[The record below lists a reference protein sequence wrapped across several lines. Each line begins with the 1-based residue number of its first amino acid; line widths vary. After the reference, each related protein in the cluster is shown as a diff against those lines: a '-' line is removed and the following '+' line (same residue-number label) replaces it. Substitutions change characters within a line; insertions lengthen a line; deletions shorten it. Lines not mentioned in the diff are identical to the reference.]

1 MNLNNRITLFV
12 KLGRFFSDYINNNLE
27 SLEKNKFDKAI
38 NESILHN
45 SFFSKKNILKSLL
58 SWSNVLTKKS
68 IDNFLS
74 NYLIKI
80 KKREKKI
87 AIVMAGNIP
96 LVGFHDFFCVILS
109 GNFAV
114 IKLSSKDSHLFKFIL
129 RFLVKENPD
138 FSTKFDVVENKLQ
151 IFDAVIAT
159 GNNIS
164 ANQFELYFKKYPKII
179 RRNRHSIAILNGNET
194 KKEIELLAND
204 IFYYY
209 GLGCRNVSK
218 IFIPNNYNLDILFK
232 SFVLWNEVINK
243 NSYANNY
250 NYYRAIYLL
259 NKEVFFDNGFVLL
272 KESEKIGSP
281 VGTIYFEYY
290 KSENQIKEMIKKN
303 NEKIQCIVSNNN
315 YRKTIKFGETQ
326 MPNLNDFADD
336 IDTFNFLLK
345 LN

>member
-27 SLEKNKFDKAI
+27 SMERNKFDKAI

-87 AIVMAGNIP
+87 AIIMAGNIP
-96 LVGFHDFFCVILS
+96 LVGFHDFFCVIIS
-109 GNFAV
+109 GNFAI

-129 RFLVKENPD
+129 SFLVKENPD

-179 RRNRHSIAILNGNET
+179 RKNRHSIAILNGNET

-290 KSENQIKEMIKKN
+290 KSDNQIKEMIKKN

-315 YRKTIKFGETQ
+315 YPKTIKFGETQ

>member
-74 NYLIKI
+74 NYMIKI

-96 LVGFHDFFCVILS
+96 LVGFHDFFCVIVS

-204 IFYYY
+204 IFYYF

>member
-27 SLEKNKFDKAI
+27 SFERNKFDKAI

-80 KKREKKI
+80 KKREKKV
-87 AIVMAGNIP
+87 AIIMAGNIP

-109 GNFAV
+109 GNFAI

-290 KSENQIKEMIKKN
+290 KSDNQIKEMIKKN

-315 YRKTIKFGETQ
+315 YPKTIKFGETQ

>member
-68 IDNFLS
+68 IDDFLS
-74 NYLIKI
+74 NYLIKN

-87 AIVMAGNIP
+87 AIIMAGNIP
-96 LVGFHDFFCVILS
+96 LVGFHDFFCVIIS

-129 RFLVKENPD
+129 SFLVKENPD
-138 FSTKFDVVENKLQ
+138 FDTKFDVVESKLE

-290 KSENQIKEMIKKN
+290 KSDNQIKEMIKKN
-303 NEKIQCIVSNNN
+303 NEKIQCIVSNNK
-315 YRKTIKFGETQ
+315 YPKTIKFGETQ

>member
-27 SLEKNKFDKAI
+27 SLERNKFDKAI

-68 IDNFLS
+68 IDDFLS
-74 NYLIKI
+74 NYLIKN

-87 AIVMAGNIP
+87 AIIMAGNIP

-109 GNFAV
+109 GNFAFM
-114 IKLSSKDSHLFKFIL
+114 KLSSKDSHLFKFIL
-129 RFLVKENPD
+129 SFLVKENPD

-179 RRNRHSIAILNGNET
+179 RKNRHSIAILNGNET

-243 NSYANNY
+243 NSYSNNY

-290 KSENQIKEMIKKN
+290 KSDNQIKEMIKKN
-303 NEKIQCIVSNNN
+303 NDKIQCIVSNNN
-315 YRKTIKFGETQ
+315 YPKTIKFGETQ

>member
-27 SLEKNKFDKAI
+27 SLEKNKFDEAI

-68 IDNFLS
+68 IDDFLS
-74 NYLIKI
+74 NYLIKN

-87 AIVMAGNIP
+87 AIIMAGNIP
-96 LVGFHDFFCVILS
+96 LVGFHDFFCVIIS

-129 RFLVKENPD
+129 SFLVKENPD
-138 FSTKFDVVENKLQ
+138 FDTKFDVVESKLE

-290 KSENQIKEMIKKN
+290 KSDNQIKEMIKKN

-315 YRKTIKFGETQ
+315 YPKTIKFGETQ

>member
-68 IDNFLS
+68 IDDFLS
-74 NYLIKI
+74 NYLIKN

-87 AIVMAGNIP
+87 AIIMAGNIP
-96 LVGFHDFFCVILS
+96 LVGFHDFFCVIIS

-129 RFLVKENPD
+129 SFLVKENPD
-138 FSTKFDVVENKLQ
+138 FDTKFDVVESKLE

-179 RRNRHSIAILNGNET
+179 RKNRHSIAILNGNET

-243 NSYANNY
+243 NSYSNNY

-290 KSENQIKEMIKKN
+290 KSDNQIKEMIKKN
-303 NEKIQCIVSNNN
+303 NDKIQCIVSNNN
-315 YRKTIKFGETQ
+315 YPKTIKFGETQ

>member
-1 MNLNNRITLFV
+1 M
-12 KLGRFFSDYINNNLE
+12 
-27 SLEKNKFDKAI
+27 AI
-38 NESILHN
+38 DI
-45 SFFSKKNILKSLL
+45 
-58 SWSNVLTKKS
+58 
-68 IDNFLS
+68 
-74 NYLIKI
+74 
-80 KKREKKI
+80 
-87 AIVMAGNIP
+87 
-96 LVGFHDFFCVILS
+96 
-109 GNFAV
+109 
-114 IKLSSKDSHLFKFIL
+114 
-129 RFLVKENPD
+129 
-138 FSTKFDVVENKLQ
+138 
-151 IFDAVIAT
+151 
-159 GNNIS
+159 
-164 ANQFELYFKKYPKII
+164 KII

-243 NSYANNY
+243 NSYSNNY

-290 KSENQIKEMIKKN
+290 KSDNQIKEMIKKN

-315 YRKTIKFGETQ
+315 YPKTIKFGETQ

>member
-1 MNLNNRITLFV
+1 LNLNNRITLFV
-12 KLGRFFSDYINNNLE
+12 KLGRFFSDYINNNIE
-27 SLEKNKFDKAI
+27 SSERNKFDKAI

-80 KKREKKI
+80 KKREKKV
-87 AIVMAGNIP
+87 AIIMAGNIP

-109 GNFAV
+109 GNFAI

-290 KSENQIKEMIKKN
+290 KSDNQIKEMIKKN

-315 YRKTIKFGETQ
+315 YPKTIKFGETQ

>member
-27 SLEKNKFDKAI
+27 SLERNKFDKAI

-87 AIVMAGNIP
+87 AIIMAGNIP
-96 LVGFHDFFCVILS
+96 LVGFHDFFCVIIS

-129 RFLVKENPD
+129 SFLVKENPD

-179 RRNRHSIAILNGNET
+179 RKNRHSIAILNGNET

-243 NSYANNY
+243 NSYSNNY

-290 KSENQIKEMIKKN
+290 KSDNQIKEMIKKN

-315 YRKTIKFGETQ
+315 YPKTIKFGETQ

>member
-68 IDNFLS
+68 IDDFLS
-74 NYLIKI
+74 NYLIKN

-87 AIVMAGNIP
+87 AIIMAGNIP
-96 LVGFHDFFCVILS
+96 LVGFHDFFCVIIS

-129 RFLVKENPD
+129 TFLVKENPD
-138 FSTKFDVVENKLQ
+138 FDTKFDVVESKLE

-179 RRNRHSIAILNGNET
+179 RKNRHSIAILNGNET

-243 NSYANNY
+243 NSYSNNY

-290 KSENQIKEMIKKN
+290 KSDNQIKEMIKKN

-315 YRKTIKFGETQ
+315 YPKTIKFGETQ

>member
-27 SLEKNKFDKAI
+27 SLERNKFDKAI

-68 IDNFLS
+68 IDDFLS
-74 NYLIKI
+74 NYLIKN

-87 AIVMAGNIP
+87 AIIMAGNIP
-96 LVGFHDFFCVILS
+96 LVGFHDFFCVIIS

-129 RFLVKENPD
+129 SFLVKENPD
-138 FSTKFDVVENKLQ
+138 FDTKFDVVESKLE

-179 RRNRHSIAILNGNET
+179 RKNRHSIAILNGNET

-243 NSYANNY
+243 NSYSNNY

-290 KSENQIKEMIKKN
+290 KSDNQIKEMIKKN

-315 YRKTIKFGETQ
+315 YPKTIKFGETQ

>member
-27 SLEKNKFDKAI
+27 SLERNKFDKAI

-68 IDNFLS
+68 IDDFLS
-74 NYLIKI
+74 NYLIKN

-87 AIVMAGNIP
+87 AIIMAGNIP
-96 LVGFHDFFCVILS
+96 LVGFHDFFCVIIS

-129 RFLVKENPD
+129 SFLVKENPD
-138 FSTKFDVVENKLQ
+138 FDTKFDVVESKLQ

-179 RRNRHSIAILNGNET
+179 RKNRHSIAILNGNET

-243 NSYANNY
+243 NSYSNNY

-290 KSENQIKEMIKKN
+290 KSDNQIKEMIKKN

-315 YRKTIKFGETQ
+315 YPKTIKFGETQ

>member
-27 SLEKNKFDKAI
+27 SLERNKFDKAI

-68 IDNFLS
+68 IDDFLS
-74 NYLIKI
+74 NYLIKN

-87 AIVMAGNIP
+87 AIIMAGNIP
-96 LVGFHDFFCVILS
+96 LVGFHDFFCVIIS

-129 RFLVKENPD
+129 SFLVKENPD

-290 KSENQIKEMIKKN
+290 KSDNQIKEMIKKN
-303 NEKIQCIVSNNN
+303 NEKIQCIGSNNK
-315 YRKTIKFGETQ
+315 YPKTIKFGETQ

>member
-27 SLEKNKFDKAI
+27 SLERNKFDKAI

-68 IDNFLS
+68 IHNFLS

-87 AIVMAGNIP
+87 AIIMAGNIP
-96 LVGFHDFFCVILS
+96 LVGFHDFFCVIIS
-109 GNFAV
+109 GNFAI

-129 RFLVKENPD
+129 SFLVKENPN

-218 IFIPNNYNLDILFK
+218 IFIPNNYILYILFK

-243 NSYANNY
+243 NSYSNNY

-290 KSENQIKEMIKKN
+290 KSDNQIKEMIKKN

-315 YRKTIKFGETQ
+315 YPKTIKFGETQ

>member
-27 SLEKNKFDKAI
+27 SLERNKFDKAI

-68 IDNFLS
+68 IHNFLS

-87 AIVMAGNIP
+87 AIIMAGNIP
-96 LVGFHDFFCVILS
+96 LVGFHDFFCVIIS

-129 RFLVKENPD
+129 SFLVKENPD

-290 KSENQIKEMIKKN
+290 KSDTLQND
-303 NEKIQCIVSNNN
+303 
-315 YRKTIKFGETQ
+315 KTV
-326 MPNLNDFADD
+326 
-336 IDTFNFLLK
+336 
-345 LN
+345 

>member
-27 SLEKNKFDKAI
+27 SLERNKFDKAI

-68 IDNFLS
+68 IDDFLS
-74 NYLIKI
+74 NYLIKN

-87 AIVMAGNIP
+87 AIIMAGNIP
-96 LVGFHDFFCVILS
+96 LVGFHDFFCVIIS

-129 RFLVKENPD
+129 SFLVKENPD
-138 FSTKFDVVENKLQ
+138 FDTKFDVVESKLE

-179 RRNRHSIAILNGNET
+179 RKNRHSIAILNGNET

-290 KSENQIKEMIKKN
+290 KSDNQIKEMIKKN

-315 YRKTIKFGETQ
+315 YPKTIKFGETQ

>member
-12 KLGRFFSDYINNNLE
+12 KLGSFFSNYINNNLE
-27 SLEKNKFDKAI
+27 SLERNRFDKAI

-68 IDNFLS
+68 IDNFIS

-87 AIVMAGNIP
+87 AIIMAGNIP

-129 RFLVKENPD
+129 NFLVKENPD

-151 IFDAVIAT
+151 KFDAVIAT

>member
-27 SLEKNKFDKAI
+27 SMERNKFDKAI

-68 IDNFLS
+68 IDNFIS
-74 NYLIKI
+74 NYFIKI

-87 AIVMAGNIP
+87 AIIMAGNIP

-109 GNFAV
+109 GNFAI

-129 RFLVKENPD
+129 SFLVKENPD
-138 FSTKFDVVENKLQ
+138 FRTKFYVVENKLK
-151 IFDAVIAT
+151 ILDAVIAT

-164 ANQFELYFKKYPKII
+164 ANQFELYFKKYSKIV

-290 KSENQIKEMIKKN
+290 KSDNQIKEMIKKN

-315 YRKTIKFGETQ
+315 YPKTIKFGETQ

>member
-27 SLEKNKFDKAI
+27 SLERNKFDKAI

-80 KKREKKI
+80 
-87 AIVMAGNIP
+87 
-96 LVGFHDFFCVILS
+96 
-109 GNFAV
+109 NF
-114 IKLSSKDSHLFKFIL
+114 SK
-129 RFLVKENPD
+129 
-138 FSTKFDVVENKLQ
+138 KFDIVENKLQ
-151 IFDAVIAT
+151 TFDAVIAT
-159 GNNIS
+159 GNNFS

-179 RRNRHSIAILNGNET
+179 RKNRHSIAILNGNET

-243 NSYANNY
+243 NSYSNNY

-290 KSENQIKEMIKKN
+290 KSDNQIKEMIKKN

-326 MPNLNDFADD
+326 IPNLNDFADD

>member
-27 SLEKNKFDKAI
+27 SMERNKFDKAI

-68 IDNFLS
+68 IDNFIS
-74 NYLIKI
+74 NYFIKI

-87 AIVMAGNIP
+87 AIIMAGNIP

-109 GNFAV
+109 GNFAI

-129 RFLVKENPD
+129 SFLVKENPD
-138 FSTKFDVVENKLQ
+138 FRTKFYVVENKLK
-151 IFDAVIAT
+151 ILDAVIAT

-290 KSENQIKEMIKKN
+290 KSDNQIKEMIKKN

-315 YRKTIKFGETQ
+315 YPKTIKFGETQ

>member
-27 SLEKNKFDKAI
+27 SLERNKFDKAI

-68 IDNFLS
+68 IHNFLS

-87 AIVMAGNIP
+87 AIIMAGNIP
-96 LVGFHDFFCVILS
+96 LVGFHDFFCVIIS

-129 RFLVKENPD
+129 SFLVKENPD
-138 FSTKFDVVENKLQ
+138 FDTKFDVVESKLQ

-179 RRNRHSIAILNGNET
+179 RKNRHSIAILNGNET

-281 VGTIYFEYY
+281 VGTIYFEYF
-290 KSENQIKEMIKKN
+290 KSDNQIKEMIKKN

-315 YRKTIKFGETQ
+315 YPKTIKFGETQ

-336 IDTFNFLLK
+336 IDTLNFLLK

>member
-27 SLEKNKFDKAI
+27 SLERNKFDKAI

-80 KKREKKI
+80 KKREKKV
-87 AIVMAGNIP
+87 AIIMAGNIP
-96 LVGFHDFFCVILS
+96 LVGFHDFFCVIIS
-109 GNFAV
+109 GNFAI

-129 RFLVKENPD
+129 SFLVKENPD
-138 FSTKFDVVENKLQ
+138 FSTKFDIVENKLQ

-179 RRNRHSIAILNGNET
+179 RKNRHSIAILNGNET

-243 NSYANNY
+243 NSYSNNY

-290 KSENQIKEMIKKN
+290 KSDNQIKEMIKKN

-315 YRKTIKFGETQ
+315 YPKTIKFGETQ

>member
-68 IDNFLS
+68 IDDFLS
-74 NYLIKI
+74 NYLIKN

-87 AIVMAGNIP
+87 AIIMAGNIP
-96 LVGFHDFFCVILS
+96 LVGFHDFFCVIIS

-129 RFLVKENPD
+129 SFLVKENPD
-138 FSTKFDVVENKLQ
+138 FDTKFDVVESKLE

-243 NSYANNY
+243 NSYSNNY

-290 KSENQIKEMIKKN
+290 KSDNQIKEMIKKN

-315 YRKTIKFGETQ
+315 YPKTIKFGETQ

>member
-27 SLEKNKFDKAI
+27 SLERNKFDKAI

-87 AIVMAGNIP
+87 AIIMAGNIP
-96 LVGFHDFFCVILS
+96 LVGFHDFFCVIIS
-109 GNFAV
+109 GNFAI

-129 RFLVKENPD
+129 SFLVKENPD
-138 FSTKFDVVENKLQ
+138 FSTKFDIVENKLQ

-179 RRNRHSIAILNGNET
+179 RKNRHSIAILNGNET

-243 NSYANNY
+243 NSYSNNY

-290 KSENQIKEMIKKN
+290 KSDNQIKEMIKKN

-315 YRKTIKFGETQ
+315 YPKTIKFGETQ

>member
-27 SLEKNKFDKAI
+27 SLEKNKFDEAI

-68 IDNFLS
+68 IDDFLS
-74 NYLIKI
+74 NYLIKN

-87 AIVMAGNIP
+87 AIIMAGNIP
-96 LVGFHDFFCVILS
+96 LVGFHDFFCVIIS

-129 RFLVKENPD
+129 SFLVKENPD
-138 FSTKFDVVENKLQ
+138 FDTKFDVVESKLE

-272 KESEKIGSP
+272 KESEKIGST

-290 KSENQIKEMIKKN
+290 KSDNQIKEMIKKN

-315 YRKTIKFGETQ
+315 YPKTIKFGETQ

>member
-27 SLEKNKFDKAI
+27 SMERNKFDKAI

-80 KKREKKI
+80 KKREKKV
-87 AIVMAGNIP
+87 AIIMAGNIP

-109 GNFAV
+109 GNFAI

-129 RFLVKENPD
+129 SFLVRENPD

-179 RRNRHSIAILNGNET
+179 RKNRHSIAILNGNET

-290 KSENQIKEMIKKN
+290 KSDNQIKEMIKKN

-315 YRKTIKFGETQ
+315 YPKTIKFGETQ

>member
-27 SLEKNKFDKAI
+27 SLERNKFDKAI

-68 IDNFLS
+68 IDDFLS
-74 NYLIKI
+74 NYLIKN

-87 AIVMAGNIP
+87 AIIMAGNIP
-96 LVGFHDFFCVILS
+96 LVGFHDFFCVIIS

-129 RFLVKENPD
+129 SFLVKENPD
-138 FSTKFDVVENKLQ
+138 FDTKFDVVESKLE

-243 NSYANNY
+243 NSYSNNY

-290 KSENQIKEMIKKN
+290 KSDNQIKEMIKKN

-315 YRKTIKFGETQ
+315 YPKTIKFGETQ

>member
-74 NYLIKI
+74 NYFIKI

-87 AIVMAGNIP
+87 AIIMAGNIP

>member
-27 SLEKNKFDKAI
+27 SLERNKFDKAI

-68 IDNFLS
+68 IDDFLS
-74 NYLIKI
+74 NYLIKN

-87 AIVMAGNIP
+87 AIIMAGNIP
-96 LVGFHDFFCVILS
+96 LVGFHDFFCVIIS

-129 RFLVKENPD
+129 SFLVKENPD

-179 RRNRHSIAILNGNET
+179 RKNRHSIAILNGNET

-243 NSYANNY
+243 NSYSNNY

-290 KSENQIKEMIKKN
+290 KSDNQIKEMIKKN

-315 YRKTIKFGETQ
+315 YPKTIKFGETQ

>member
-74 NYLIKI
+74 NYFIKI

-87 AIVMAGNIP
+87 AIIMAGNIP

-138 FSTKFDVVENKLQ
+138 FSTKFDVVENKLK

-209 GLGCRNVSK
+209 GLGCRNLSK

-315 YRKTIKFGETQ
+315 YQKTIKFGETQ

>member
-27 SLEKNKFDKAI
+27 SLERNKFDKAI

-68 IDNFLS
+68 IDDFLS
-74 NYLIKI
+74 NYLIKN

-87 AIVMAGNIP
+87 AIIMAGNIP
-96 LVGFHDFFCVILS
+96 LVGFHDFFCVIIS

-129 RFLVKENPD
+129 SFLVKEIPD

-179 RRNRHSIAILNGNET
+179 RKNRHSIAILNGNET

-243 NSYANNY
+243 NSYSNNY

-290 KSENQIKEMIKKN
+290 KSDNQIKEMIKKN

-315 YRKTIKFGETQ
+315 YPKTIKFGETQ

>member
-68 IDNFLS
+68 IDDFLS
-74 NYLIKI
+74 NYLIKN

-87 AIVMAGNIP
+87 AIIMAGNIP
-96 LVGFHDFFCVILS
+96 LVGFHDFFCVIIS

-129 RFLVKENPD
+129 SFLVKENPD
-138 FSTKFDVVENKLQ
+138 FDTKFDVVESKLQ

-179 RRNRHSIAILNGNET
+179 RKNRHSIAILNGNET

-243 NSYANNY
+243 NSYSNNY

-290 KSENQIKEMIKKN
+290 KSDNQIKEMIKKN

-315 YRKTIKFGETQ
+315 YPKTIKFGETQ

-336 IDTFNFLLK
+336 IDTLNFLLK

>member
-68 IDNFLS
+68 IDDFLS
-74 NYLIKI
+74 NYLIKN

-87 AIVMAGNIP
+87 AIIMAGNIP
-96 LVGFHDFFCVILS
+96 LVGFHDFFCVIIS

-129 RFLVKENPD
+129 SFLVKENPD
-138 FSTKFDVVENKLQ
+138 FDTKFDVVESKLQ

-179 RRNRHSIAILNGNET
+179 RKNRHSIAILNGNET

-243 NSYANNY
+243 NSYSNNY

-290 KSENQIKEMIKKN
+290 KSDNQIKEMIKKN

-315 YRKTIKFGETQ
+315 YPKTIKFGETQ

>member
-27 SLEKNKFDKAI
+27 SMERNKFDKAI

-87 AIVMAGNIP
+87 AIIMAGNIP
-96 LVGFHDFFCVILS
+96 LVGFHDFFCVIIS
-109 GNFAV
+109 GNFAI

-129 RFLVKENPD
+129 SFLVKENPD
-138 FSTKFDVVENKLQ
+138 FSTKFDIVENKLQ

-179 RRNRHSIAILNGNET
+179 RKNRHSIAILNGNET

-243 NSYANNY
+243 NSYSNNY

-290 KSENQIKEMIKKN
+290 KSDNQIKEMIKKN

-315 YRKTIKFGETQ
+315 YPKTIKFGETQ

>member
-80 KKREKKI
+80 KKREKKV
-87 AIVMAGNIP
+87 AIIMAGNIP

-250 NYYRAIYLL
+250 NYSRAIYLL

-290 KSENQIKEMIKKN
+290 KSDNQIKEMIKKN

>member
-68 IDNFLS
+68 IDDFLS
-74 NYLIKI
+74 NYLIKN

-87 AIVMAGNIP
+87 AIIMAGNIP
-96 LVGFHDFFCVILS
+96 LVGFHDFFCVIIS

-129 RFLVKENPD
+129 SFLVKENPD

-179 RRNRHSIAILNGNET
+179 RKNRHSIAILNGNET

-290 KSENQIKEMIKKN
+290 KSDNQIKEMIKKN

-315 YRKTIKFGETQ
+315 YPKTIKFGETQ

>member
-27 SLEKNKFDKAI
+27 SLERNKFDKAI

-68 IDNFLS
+68 IDNFIS
-74 NYLIKI
+74 NYFIKI

-87 AIVMAGNIP
+87 AIIMAGNIP

-109 GNFAV
+109 GNFAI

-129 RFLVKENPD
+129 SFLVKENPD
-138 FSTKFDVVENKLQ
+138 FRTKFYVVENKLK
-151 IFDAVIAT
+151 ILDAVIAT

-290 KSENQIKEMIKKN
+290 KSDNQIKEMIKKN

-315 YRKTIKFGETQ
+315 YPKTIKFGETQ

>member
-27 SLEKNKFDKAI
+27 SLERNKFDKAI

-68 IDNFLS
+68 IDDFLS
-74 NYLIKI
+74 NYLIKN

-87 AIVMAGNIP
+87 AIIMAGNIP
-96 LVGFHDFFCVILS
+96 LVGFHDFFCVIIS
-109 GNFAV
+109 GNFAI

-129 RFLVKENPD
+129 SFLVKENPD

-179 RRNRHSIAILNGNET
+179 RKNRHSIAILNGNET

-243 NSYANNY
+243 NSYSNNY

-290 KSENQIKEMIKKN
+290 KSDNQIKEMIKKN

-315 YRKTIKFGETQ
+315 YPKTIKFGETQ